1 MRSLCLFF
9 PLFAFIGV
17 GRAED
22 WPTWRHDRLRTG
34 ITGERLDPPLE
45 QVWAFRSRQAR
56 VAPKPAHSPHQAK
69 YPWITWYTL
78 PISAAGDSLFFTS
91 AYDGRMVC
99 LDAATGKTRW
109 EFIAGAAVN
118 RTPMI
123 WKGRV
128 YVGSDDGC
136 VYCLDAKTGAVVWKF
151 KAAPAD
157 RQFVAYGKPV
167 SVWPVRTGV
176 LVDGGVAYFAAGV
189 FPHDGT
195 FLYALDAAS
204 GKVIWRNGTQAET
217 GWRAGMAPA
226 GHLFMTKKS
235 IWVPRD
241 CWGYFTGW
249 GTLVSFDRATG
260 RYPTPHGP
268 STDREWPDQS
278 GHFRP
283 VYGVRKDNV
292 QHYGTHAVKIDKQA
306 DGKETQTQ
314 LWRQDIPGRW
324 TDIDSAI
331 GVRYK
336 RPTFFRFDPDLSSI
350 VYAGGVLYHSAYE
363 MDLKKGAGS
372 GIYAR
377 DPKDGK
383 MLWSAEIAERANQL
397 IVANGR
403 LFVATRRGTIYCFA
417 RKGAKAHGTIAEP
430 VETAP
435 FKPADTFAQAARSII
450 KQGGVKAGYAIVLD
464 CRTGELAYEL
474 TKQADFHAVAV
485 FGDAAKA
492 AAARRAYSKA
502 GAHVSRL
509 VAVHQAPGTKP
520 AFPSYFADLIVSESA
535 AAGGALPKDTENLN
549 RILKPIRGVALIG
562 GKQGAETLKK
572 WADTTGQADWKVVR
586 GDGLWARRVRPR
598 LENAGGWY
606 HAYADAGHTN
616 CSGDAALKGPL
627 GVLWYGT
634 PHLGRGTGA
643 PANARVVDG
652 VLLLPEDDGAIAAYD
667 QYTGRPLWRRAK
679 SRTDTVA
686 GPGSVLLRYLEVIVR
701 LDPGSGKPLGE
712 YRPPFEDGKW
722 HAMAAARDGKT
733 LYLVAGGKDWRCMT
747 ALDVATGKVRWSLG
761 GPGQG
766 MRWGGWQAIG
776 EKHIYLLGDAAK
788 KGPRRAEAIAEMRA
802 YLKKHDPKRLEK
814 FEKEL
819 DQRDLRIL
827 TAIDARTGKV
837 LYEHGVDITNCG
849 GNFLPRPN
857 YGSGRYARHYNPNVG
872 FCMIAQK
879 DVVIFCTQSGADK
892 GWGVWP
898 RGGYRQ
904 RGIAVHDGATGR
916 LIWNRPADYRTRPVV
931 VDETIYAEPWGYD
944 LRTGKRKQRVH
955 PITGEEADWAWCRSD
970 KQCGIFCASTNFLF
984 GRSLGVGYQDL
995 LNDNGLYTF
1004 FHSRMSCSFDAV
1016 SGGGMMIKPPNAV
1029 YCKCSWSLPFT
1040 IALGQVSTPPVVAQN
1055 FAQPGR
1061 SIPVRHLYLDF
1072 GASGDRRDKKGNL
1085 WIHPNH
1091 SPGHHL
1097 LLGYGS
1103 TIALYPGGEDVR
1115 RSSQYTPVE
1124 NTAEPFVF
1132 ASALVGVKRCVLPVT
1147 TPADGAGVF
1156 KVKLGFA
1163 ALPGDRAG
1171 RRVFDVR
1178 LNGKTVL
1185 KDFDIIRET
1194 GKADRAVWKE
1204 FTLAMDGNLVLDLVA
1219 QSDKPTPDRM
1229 PLINGLVV
1237 LREKVTTLGVKT
1249 PGDVWLNRSTPERPL
1264 EIAVANLRREV
1275 FRGRIVFDTPGGVAI
1290 RAPGN
1295 GTLTLRPG
1303 ERKRLTVRLR
1313 SLDGIEAGRHIVT
1326 VRAAGDSGDAAV
1338 RKFAVEWLGKL
1349 ERAALTGGDHPLA
1362 GQDLWNNLGR
1372 LVKPAM
1378 HWQRLHVTHGS
1389 EGPRGP
1395 DGAACTL
1402 QIHVPEKYRGRI
1414 RAARLRLCAAP
1425 VLWQAQQALAAGA
1438 PASELPRKGRV
1449 WGRLKQL
1456 QGPPWPDFNKIK
1468 FPDLPAAL
1476 GQGSPLLPPG
1486 PDPTVVEGQ
1495 IPGDLGHVT
1504 TTHHFRLLIE
1514 PTAPGGPVYWSHRAP
1529 DPAKRP
1535 VVLIDYEP
1543 GR

>member
-1 MRSLCLFF
+1 LFF
-9 PLFAFIGV
+9 LLLALVASGN
-17 GRAED
+17 AED

-34 ITGERLDPPLE
+34 ITSERLDPPLE
-45 QVWAFRSRQAR
+45 QVWAFRSRQSR
-56 VAPKPAHSPHQAK
+56 VAPKPTHSPQQAK

-91 AYDGRMVC
+91 AYDGRTVC
-99 LDAATGKTRW
+99 LEAATGKKRW
-109 EFIAGAAVN
+109 EFLAGAAVN

-123 WKGRV
+123 WKGKV

-151 KAAPAD
+151 HAAPAD
-157 RQFVAYGKPV
+157 RRFVAYGKPI

-176 LVDGGVAYFAAGV
+176 LVDAGVAYFAAGV

-195 FLYALDAAS
+195 FLYALDATT
-204 GKVIWRNGTQAET
+204 GKVIWRNGTQTET
-217 GWRAGMAPA
+217 GGRASMAPA
-226 GHLFMTKKS
+226 GHLFMTTKS

-241 CWGYFTGW
+241 CWGYFVGW

-260 RYPTPHGP
+260 RSPVMHGP
-268 STDREWPDQS
+268 SADSEWPDQR

-283 VYGVRKDNV
+283 VYGVRKGSV
-292 QHYGTHAVKIDKQA
+292 QYYGTHAVKIEKQDQGNDK
-306 DGKETQTQ
+306 QTQ

-324 TDIDSAI
+324 TDIDSAVS
-331 GVRYK
+331 VRYK

-350 VYAGGVLYHSAYE
+350 VYAGGVLYHSAFE
-363 MDLKKGAGS
+363 MDLKKGVGS

-377 DPKDGK
+377 NPADGK
-383 MLWSAEIAERANQL
+383 VLWSAEVAERANQL

-417 RKGAKAHGTIAEP
+417 RKGSKTRGVITEP
-430 VETAP
+430 VEAKP
-435 FKPADTFAQAARSII
+435 FKPAGDLVQAAKSII
-450 KQGGVKAGYAIVLD
+450 KQAGVTAGYALVLD
-464 CRTGELAYEL
+464 CQSGRLAYEL
-474 TKQADFHAVAV
+474 AKQADFYVVAV
-485 FGDAAKA
+485 FSDAVKA
-492 AAARRAYSKA
+492 AEARKAYSKA
-502 GAHVSRL
+502 GSHVSRL
-509 VAVHQAPGTKP
+509 VATHKAPGTKL

-535 AAGGALPKDTENLN
+535 AGGGALPKDTENLN
-549 RILKPIRGVALIG
+549 RMLKPIRGVALIG
-562 GKQGAETLKK
+562 GKQNAETLKN
-572 WADTTGQADWKVVR
+572 WADTTGQTNWKIVK
-586 GDGLWARRVRPR
+586 GDGLWARRLRPR
-598 LENAGGWY
+598 LEGAGGWY
-606 HAYADAGHTN
+606 HPYADAGHTN
-616 CSGDAALKGPL
+616 CSADSALKGPL

-634 PHLGRGTGA
+634 PHLGHGTGA
-643 PANARVVDG
+643 PASSWVVDG
-652 VLLLPEDDGAIAAYD
+652 VLLLPEDDGDLAAFD

-686 GPGSVLLRYLEVIVR
+686 GPGSVFLRYLEVVVR
-701 LDPGSGKPLGE
+701 LDPGSGKVLGE
-712 YRPPFEDGKW
+712 YRPPFKDSKW
-722 HAMAAARDGKT
+722 HALAAARDGKT
-733 LYLVAGGKDWRCMT
+733 LYLVAGGKDWRRMM
-747 ALDVATGKVRWSLG
+747 ALDVANGKTLWSLG

-766 MRWGGWQAIG
+766 TRWGAWHAIG
-776 EKHIYLLGDAAK
+776 AKYVYILGGAAK
-788 KGPRRAEAIAEMRA
+788 DGPRRGEAVAEMRA
-802 YLKKHDPKRLEK
+802 YLKKHDPKRLDK

-819 DQRDLRIL
+819 DQRDFRIL
-827 TAIDARTGKV
+827 TTIDARTGKIV
-837 LYEHGVDITNCG
+837 YARGVDITNCG
-849 GNFLPRPN
+849 GKFLPQPN

-898 RGGYRQ
+898 RGGYKQ
-904 RGIAVHDGATGR
+904 RGIAVHDGATGK
-916 LIWNRPADYRTRPVV
+916 LLWNRLADYRTRPVV
-931 VDETIYAEPWGYD
+931 VDETIYAEPWGYN
-944 LRTGKRKQRVH
+944 LRTGRRKQRIH
-955 PITGEEADWAWCRSD
+955 PITGENTDWAWCRSD
-970 KQCGIFCASTNFLF
+970 KQCGIFSASTNFLF

-1040 IALGQVSTPPVVAQN
+1040 IALGQVSTPPVVAQQ
-1055 FAQPGR
+1055 FAQPGPNL
-1061 SIPVRHLYLDF
+1061 PVKHLYLDF
-1072 GASGDRRDKKGNL
+1072 GAGGDRRDKEGNL
-1085 WIHPNH
+1085 WIRPNRP
-1091 SPGHHL
+1091 PGHHL
-1097 LLGYGS
+1097 ILGYGS
-1103 TIALYPGGEDVR
+1103 TTALYPGGRDVR

-1132 ASALVGVKRCVLPVT
+1132 ASATVGLKRCILPVT
-1147 TPADGAGVF
+1147 TPADGAGAF

-1163 ALPGDRAG
+1163 ALPGDKPG

-1185 KDFDIIRET
+1185 KNFDVIKEA
-1194 GKADRAVWKE
+1194 GKTDRAVWKE
-1204 FTLAMDGNLVLDLVA
+1204 FTLVLEGNLVLDLVA
-1219 QSDKPTPDRM
+1219 KSDSPAPDQM

-1237 LREKVTTLGVKT
+1237 LREKVTRPGLKT
-1249 PGDVWLNRSTPERPL
+1249 PGDVWLNHSTREKPL
-1264 EIAVANLRREV
+1264 EVAVANLRNEV
-1275 FRGRIVFDTPGGVAI
+1275 FRGRIVFDTPKGVAI
-1290 RAPGN
+1290 RTPDN
-1295 GTLTLRPG
+1295 GTLTLQPG
-1303 ERKRLTVRLR
+1303 RRKTLPLRVRA
-1313 SLDGIEAGRHIVT
+1313 LDGIEPGRHIVT
-1326 VRAAGDSGDAAV
+1326 VRLAGARGDATA

-1349 ERAALTGGDHPLA
+1349 ERAALTGSDHPLVR
-1362 GQDLWNNLGR
+1362 GDLWNDLNR

-1378 HWQRLHVTHGS
+1378 HSQRLCVTYGS
-1389 EGPRGP
+1389 TGPRSP

-1425 VLWQAQQALAAGA
+1425 VLRQAQQALSTGAA
-1438 PASELPRKGRV
+1438 SKLPR

-1456 QGPPWPDFNKIK
+1456 KGPPWPDVNKIK
-1468 FPDLPAAL
+1468 FPDLPAAVA
-1476 GQGSPLLPPG
+1476 QSSPLSPAG
-1486 PDPTVVEGQ
+1486 HNSTVVEGK

-1514 PTAPGGPVYWSHRAP
+1514 PTAPGGMVYWSHRAS

-1543 GR
+1543 EAELK